1 MPAKH
6 TAARTLLQELYN
18 YQTNFSIM
26 RCKRMNE
33 QQNLTQ
39 NPLVFIHGSG
49 DSANIW
55 RLQVAYFGPHHA
67 FALDLPGHGQ
77 RIDTLPAEVT
87 VQDYTRTVHDIV
99 TQELHLHKPTIVGH
113 SLGGAIALTMAL
125 DYGDEL
131 RGIILIGTGARLRVL
146 PNVLADAKNT
156 PEQARLS
163 LSQLGIAPTTAVSV
177 AQAIMQEP
185 VTPGPSTLY
194 RDLAACDVFD
204 IMKRLYEI
212 FIPTLII
219 CGAEDRLTPTKYSE
233 YLHQHIQHS
242 TLEIIP
248 QAGHYVMRE
257 QPERVNKAIGT
268 WLHQAISPSTH

>member
-1 MPAKH
+1 
-6 TAARTLLQELYN
+6 
-18 YQTNFSIM
+18 
-26 RCKRMNE
+26 MNE

-49 DSANIW
+49 DSADIW
-55 RLQVAYFGPHHA
+55 RLQVEYFGQQRA
-67 FALDLPGHGQ
+67 FALNLPGHGQ
-77 RIDTLPAEVT
+77 RIDTLPNEVT
-87 VQDYTRTVHDIV
+87 VQDYARTVHDVV

-113 SLGGAIALTMAL
+113 SLGGAIALTMTL
-125 DYGDEL
+125 DYDGEL
-131 RGIILIGTGARLRVL
+131 SGIILIGTGARLRVL

-163 LSQLGIAPTTAVSV
+163 LSQLGIAATTPVSV
-177 AQAIMQEP
+177 AQAIMQEQGM
-185 VTPGPSTLY
+185 PGPTTLY

-204 IMKRLYEI
+204 IMERLYKI
-212 FIPTLII
+212 HVPTLII
-219 CGAEDRLTPTKYSE
+219 CGAEDRLTPRKYSE

-257 QPERVNKAIGT
+257 QPEQVNRAIKT
-268 WLHQAISPSTH
+268 WQQQAISPSTH